1 MPARRLAVR
10 CFAPVGLTLLLLS
23 SAPAQAD
30 TGDTGDAANTAEV
43 ADRPRKGWSGLASAS
58 LAFSG
63 GSSDS
68 ATALVNIDMA
78 RKLMHSKTSFVAS
91 LNYAAALVDGRRE
104 TSASKWLVSAQQDR
118 NLNEVL
124 YAFAKASVDGDRMLE
139 LSRRIKLST
148 GLGYHL
154 KADADDTFDIF
165 GGVSYGDR
173 RYKSP
178 QTLHGVTDT
187 HFQRPG
193 GIFGEESAHQLSP
206 SVTIKQRFEAYPDF
220 SQVRAHSA
228 SFNGSLGVVLTE
240 RLSLSL
246 TLTMTFNQYA
256 PTGVART
263 DTSLFTGFSL
273 KLGA

>member
-1 MPARRLAVR
+1 MPAPRFAAR
-10 CFAPVGLTLLLLS
+10 CIAPVGLALLLLS
-23 SAPAQAD
+23 AAPAQAD
-30 TGDTGDAANTAEV
+30 NGDD

-58 LAFSG
+58 LAFSD

-68 ATALVNIDMA
+68 ATALVNIDLA
-78 RKLMHSKTSFVAS
+78 RKLTHSKTSIVAS
-91 LNYAAALVDGRRE
+91 LNYAEALVDGRRE
-104 TSASKWLVSAQQDR
+104 TSASKWLVSGQQDR
-118 NLNEVL
+118 NLDDDL
-124 YAFAKASVDGDRMLE
+124 FAFAKASVDGDRMLE
-139 LSRRIKLST
+139 ISRRIKLST

-154 KADADDTFDIF
+154 VADADTTVDVF
-165 GGVSYGDR
+165 GGASYGDR

-193 GIFGEESAHQLSP
+193 GIFGEESTHQLSP

-220 SQVRAHSA
+220 SRVHAHSA
-228 SFNGSLGVVLTE
+228 NFNGSLGVVLTE
-240 RLSLSL
+240 RLSLSV
-246 TLTMTFNQYA
+246 TLTMTFNQYVPA
-256 PTGVART
+256 GVART